1 MNKTKKAMGY
11 YLTIAAAVLAI
22 VGALLYGSVMYKLT
36 LVYGFLAAAIVLGV
50 VTAVFAGKN
59 KLVNIIPIINGALM
73 ASAAVWS
80 ASLMVNQIGYVV
92 SGLDGV
98 ETIQSFIIFCVI
110 CVLGMLLNIVASF
123 LPMAEAAEVMLFP
136 ALTVWR
142 PFRASSYSV

>member
-36 LVYGFLAAAIVLGV
+36 LVYCFLAAAIVLGV

-123 LPMAEAAEVMLFP
+123 LPMAEAAEE
-136 ALTVWR
+136 TK
-142 PFRASSYSV
+142 

>member
-110 CVLGMLLNIVASF
+110 CVLGMILNIVASF
-123 LPMAEAAEVMLFP
+123 LPMAEAAEE
-136 ALTVWR
+136 TK
-142 PFRASSYSV
+142 

>member
-123 LPMAEAAEVMLFP
+123 LPMAEAAEE
-136 ALTVWR
+136 TK
-142 PFRASSYSV
+142 

>member
-1 MNKTKKAMGY
+1 MNKTKKATGY

-36 LVYGFLAAAIVLGV
+36 FVYGFLAAAIVLGV
-50 VTAVFAGKN
+50 VAAVLAGKS

-123 LPMAEAAEVMLFP
+123 LPMAEAAEE
-136 ALTVWR
+136 TK
-142 PFRASSYSV
+142 

>member
-50 VTAVFAGKN
+50 VTAVFAGKH

-110 CVLGMLLNIVASF
+110 CVIGMILNIVASF
-123 LPMAEAAEVMLFP
+123 LPMAAAAEE
-136 ALTVWR
+136 TK
-142 PFRASSYSV
+142 

>member
-50 VTAVFAGKN
+50 VAAVFAGKH

-110 CVLGMLLNIVASF
+110 CVIGMILNIVASF
-123 LPMAEAAEVMLFP
+123 LPMAAAAEE
-136 ALTVWR
+136 TK
-142 PFRASSYSV
+142 

>member
-50 VTAVFAGKN
+50 VTAVFAGKH

-110 CVLGMLLNIVASF
+110 CVIGMILNIVASF
-123 LPMAEAAEVMLFP
+123 LPMAADAEE
-136 ALTVWR
+136 TK
-142 PFRASSYSV
+142 

>member
-59 KLVNIIPIINGALM
+59 KLVNIIPIINGA
-73 ASAAVWS
+73 
-80 ASLMVNQIGYVV
+80 I
-92 SGLDGV
+92 DGKRGSV
-98 ETIQSFIIFCVI
+98 ERIFNGESDWLC
-110 CVLGMLLNIVASF
+110 CF
-123 LPMAEAAEVMLFP
+123 
-136 ALTVWR
+136 R
-142 PFRASSYSV
+142 P